1 MIRIIGRAAGE
12 PVFAKGAAAMDATG
26 LATGLETT
34 MAIWTIACQ
43 RLNAPVGEEQRHFT

>member
-12 PVFAKGAAAMDATG
+12 PVFAKGAAAMD
-26 LATGLETT
+26 ATGLETT